1 MSDFEIQRENEVVWP
16 DPDRRP
22 GEVVVPGRE
31 DVGPSRDQLRHETYD
46 TFESRRRQMIR
57 EVGAGGNSGLPPGG
71 EIIGPRETPPP
82 TDYCAWY
89 YSFRFPHLVGIYIRL
104 DCWFS
109 ISRYLHENGVP
120 ADVAVDEAF
129 MMLFRH
135 EYFHFAVD
143 KATAILERAAGLSS
157 GTFVDHWIPYHRAN
171 NPSLLEE
178 ALANANAYK
187 NAGKGNPKHRD
198 RVREL
203 IAHWMR
209 QQPAGY
215 RDFEKMNVRKGDLG
229 LHRSRLLSDIMS
241 SRGGGRNWVRGLEAL
256 IMSPSFAKP
265 GQDCF
270 AVSFEDHK
278 IHIYFE

>member
-1 MSDFEIQRENEVVWP
+1 MSNFEILGENEVVWP
-16 DPDRRP
+16 DGDS

-31 DVGPSRDQLRHETYD
+31 DVESTRPRFGGETYD
-46 TFESRRRQMIR
+46 SFDIRRRQMIR
-57 EVGAGGNSGLPPGG
+57 EVGAGGNSGRPPSG
-71 EIIGPRETPPP
+71 EIVGPRETPPP

-89 YSFRFPHLVGIYIRL
+89 YSFRYPALVGIYVRIE
-104 DCWFS
+104 CWFS
-109 ISRYLHENGVP
+109 ISRYLHENGIP

-143 KATAILERAAGLSS
+143 RATAILERAVGLSS

-187 NAGKGNPKHRD
+187 NAGKGNPVHRE

-209 QQPAGY
+209 RQPAGY
-215 RDFEKMNVRKGDLG
+215 RDFEKVNVRKGDLG
-229 LHRSRLLSDIMS
+229 LHRSRLLSDIMTVR
-241 SRGGGRNWVRGLEAL
+241 RGTGPWVRALEAL

-270 AVSFEDHK
+270 AVSFGDHK
-278 IHIYFE
+278 INIYFE